1 MSIRIAIVEDDR
13 EQAARVAQMAA
24 HWEADAEIAA
34 YESAEALLFDAE
46 RAFDV
51 LILDIQMPGMDGMA
65 LAKALRARGATAQ
78 MIFVTAFPDYM
89 AEGYDVDA
97 VNYLVKPVSR
107 ERLSHALDRARE
119 RLSRARRTVMIGGE
133 RFFADDIVF
142 CEAKARGV
150 EIRTANGVRLA
161 RVTMNELENALGAGF
176 FRCQRSFVANL
187 DRVRRVARTGL
198 EMDEGSAVPLSR
210 GLYDAANR
218 AFIDHN
224 WRER

>member
-13 EQAARVAQMAA
+13 DQATRVAQMAG
-24 HWEADAEIAA
+24 HWDANAEIAA
-34 YESAEALLFDAE
+34 YESAEALLFDAQ

-65 LAKALRARGATAQ
+65 LAKTLRARGATAQ
-78 MIFVTAFPDYM
+78 MIFATAFPDYM

-97 VNYLVKPVSR
+97 VNYLLKPVSR
-107 ERLSHALDRARE
+107 EKLSHALDRARE

-133 RFFADDIVF
+133 RFFADEIVS
-142 CEAKARGV
+142 CEAKSRGV
-150 EIRTANGVRLA
+150 LLKTDAGVRLV
-161 RVTMNELENALGAGF
+161 RVTMNELENELGAGF
-176 FRCQRSFVANL
+176 FRCQRSFFANI
-187 DRVRRVARTGL
+187 DRVRRLTRTGL
-198 EMDEGSAVPLSR
+198 EMDDGSAVPLSR

-218 AFIDHN
+218 AFIDQN

>member
-13 EQAARVAQMAA
+13 DQAARVAQMAG
-24 HWEADAEIAA
+24 HWDAKAEIAT
-34 YESAEALLFDAE
+34 YESAEALLFDVQ

-65 LAKALRARGATAQ
+65 LAKTLRVRGATAQ

-97 VNYLVKPVSR
+97 VNYLLKPVSR
-107 ERLSHALDRARE
+107 EKLSHALDRARE

-133 RFFADDIVF
+133 RFFADEIVS
-142 CEAKARGV
+142 CEAKSRGV
-150 EIRTANGVRLA
+150 LIKTDAGVRLV

-176 FRCQRSFVANL
+176 FRCQRSFFANI
-187 DRVRRVARTGL
+187 DRVRRLTRTGL
-198 EMDEGSAVPLSR
+198 EMDDGSTVPLSR

-218 AFIDHN
+218 AFIDQN